1 MIQLFMAA
9 ALFALAAARVP
20 ALRRNGKDTVFLAG
34 LFAGLS
40 SLLLSPFVYFAVDPL
55 IGGVNVSKLLLNS
68 FMMVGLWHL
77 RTAVLDAVSPDRPRR
92 ADWIRRLPLTL
103 SLLIQAVLFV
113 LSGFAPTEIIWG
125 NQDHNP
131 VFAILFSQV
140 MLFFIAWS
148 SAQITWTC
156 FRYVPS
162 MRRSFK
168 VGFSMVGLGT
178 FISVL
183 VMADMI
189 CFSLNTAGGW
199 LAHDH
204 FLATLPFHLIE
215 MIVVVLV
222 GVGLTIPPVA
232 GAIDRR
238 RAAARLALTIEK
250 VEQIRD
256 RALAD
261 QASDRMLKTDD
272 EAPQLERLHRMVVEI
287 WDAELAASG
296 KSGVTA
302 ADRSYLLRVE
312 RDFNLAL
319 A

>member
-1 MIQLFMAA
+1 MAA

-40 SLLLSPFVYFAVDPL
+40 SLLLSPMVYFAVDPF
-55 IGGVNVSKLLLNS
+55 IGGVNFSKVLLNS
-68 FMMVGLWHL
+68 FMIVGLWHL
-77 RTAVLDAVSPDRPRR
+77 RTAVLNAVSPDRPQRR
-92 ADWIRRLPLTL
+92 NWIRRLPLTL
-103 SLLIQAVLFV
+103 SLAIQTLFFM
-113 LSGFAPTEIIWG
+113 LAGFAPTEIVWG
-125 NQDHNP
+125 KDDHNP
-131 VFAILFSQV
+131 VFAILFSLV

-189 CFSLNTAGGW
+189 YFSLNDVLRWAPQDSW
-199 LAHDH
+199 LNRA
-204 FLATLPFHLIE
+204 PFHVIE

-222 GVGLTIPPVA
+222 GIGLTIPPVA

-261 QASDRMLKTDD
+261 QATDRMLKTDD